1 MFHQWL
7 VLLIATIQK
16 NTQLYEEQMQNYE
29 EEIKSLTSEIQKL
42 TLTVEEQKGEIQSLR
57 ETQQDVKNYD
67 DDQISIVMEQ
77 NQKQWEEDKLTL
89 QTKYTK
95 EIEAKQEEIQKV
107 QIQLQE
113 LQKEYQVQKE
123 HLSTI
128 ESKTQT
134 LIKEKVDAVEN
145 KVLLES
151 KLKEANVKIAESN
164 LTTQSQLSQIQKLQK
179 ELNDL
184 KQTTTTT
191 TAENLVTKEEAQI
204 QFTKDIMSVKSQSRK
219 DLYEMEKKMKTLQ
232 FEANK
237 RVQKLEVTLAS
248 YEKERSSLR
257 KLTMLGLNRIRSIIT
272 LKKLREKLQKD

>member
-151 KLKEANVKIAESN
+151 KLKEANVKIVESN

-184 KQTTTTT
+184 KQTTTTA
-191 TAENLVTKEEAQI
+191 AENLVTKEEAQI
-204 QFTKDIMSVKSQSRK
+204 QFTKDIISVKSQSRK

-232 FEANK
+232 YEANK
-237 RVQKLEVTLAS
+237 RVQELEVTLAS

>member
-151 KLKEANVKIAESN
+151 KLKEANVKIVESN

-184 KQTTTTT
+184 KQTTTTA
-191 TAENLVTKEEAQI
+191 AENLVTKEEAQI
-204 QFTKDIMSVKSQSRK
+204 QFTKDIISVKSQSGK

-232 FEANK
+232 YEANK
-237 RVQKLEVTLAS
+237 RVQELEVTLAS